1 MRNRKMI
8 KQAVLL
14 LLTGMFFFRGYA
26 NHSEATRSIFDLMH
40 YQEVLEITLET
51 DLALL
56 REERTNLEYQK
67 AELTFK
73 DAHGQEQLWDMKV
86 RIRGNFRRKFC
97 SDIPPLKLKFKK
109 DDLEAKRLADFN
121 DMKLVTYCLDDKVEA
136 KELILKEYLSY
147 KFLNELTPMS
157 YRVQL
162 VKITYIDSSTGDKTR
177 QWGIILED
185 TAQLK
190 DRLGVKDCENCYNMS
205 AGYFDQD
212 QVQIVSFFQ
221 YLIGNSDWDL
231 QHLRNIKLFVKDNK
245 VYPVPYDFDFSGM
258 VNAPYAIPNMEY
270 QLDSIQ
276 QRIYL
281 GFTEHVSEIGK
292 YKELFLH
299 KRDTFLE
306 FTRQFKIMSLQSRD
320 EVMVYLKS
328 FYNRD
333 IDSIKVPVKPIVGV
347 EVDR

>member
-1 MRNRKMI
+1 MTFPIKAMTMINRTMI
-8 KQAVLL
+8 RRQALL
-14 LLTGMFFFRGYA
+14 ILLCTTFLFQGYA
-26 NHSEATRSIFDLMH
+26 NGLEGSKSIFDLMH
-40 YQEVLEITLET
+40 YQEVLELKLET
-51 DLALL
+51 DITSL
-56 REERTNLEYQK
+56 REERTNIDYQK
-67 AELTFK
+67 AKLTFK

-109 DDLEAKRLADFN
+109 DDLKAKRLADFN
-121 DMKLVTYCLDDKVEA
+121 DMKLVTFCLSDKIDA
-136 KELILKEYLSY
+136 KELILKEYLAY

-162 VKITYIDSSTGDKTR
+162 VKITYIDSETGEKSK

-190 DRLGVKDCENCYNMS
+190 DRLDVKNCEECYNLS
-205 AGYFDQD
+205 ASYYDQD

-231 QHLRNIKLFVKDNK
+231 RQIRNVKLFIKDDK
-245 VYPVPYDFDFSGM
+245 VIPVPYDFDFSGM
-258 VNAPYAIPNMEY
+258 VNAPYAVPNLAY

-281 GFTEHVSEIGK
+281 GYTEHVNDLEK
-292 YKELFLH
+292 YKELFVQK
-299 KRDTFLE
+299 KRALLDLTK
-306 FTRQFKIMSLQSRD
+306 RFKVMSLQSRD
-320 EVMVYLKS
+320 EVVYLP
-328 FYNRD
+328 
-333 IDSIKVPVKPIVGV
+333 SILLQ
-347 EVDR
+347 